1 MTLKVRS
8 LSTWAM
14 LALLLA
20 ACTSPA
26 PAPAPTLVQSPLHVS
41 PLNPS
46 PLNTPG
52 AVIPVVQFRLNKP
65 IVEGDDQVSGTG
77 PAGIPIVIADVSF
90 MGEALGTGKIGPD
103 GKFSI
108 KVPVLEKN
116 HRIGLRV
123 GELAGTRWKIEDFDP
138 KGFWGDEATQVPQ
151 EAFFHDTT
159 LVQAK

>member
-1 MTLKVRS
+1 MTSKVLS
-8 LSTWAM
+8 LLIGTI

-26 PAPAPTLVQSPLHVS
+26 PAKSTPVQSPLRTS
-41 PLNPS
+41 PLNLS

-52 AVIPVVQFRLNKP
+52 AVIPVVPFRLNKP
-65 IVEGDDQVSGTG
+65 IIEGADHVSGTG

-90 MGEALGTGKIGPD
+90 MGEALGTDKIGPD

-123 GELAGTRWKIEDFDP
+123 GELAGTRWKAEDFDP
-138 KGFWGDEATQVPQ
+138 QGFWGDGATQVPQ
-151 EAFFHDTT
+151 VAFFHDTA